1 MLVHSFMS
9 SSFLFMAGAC
19 TWILYIALS
28 SPCGT
33 MLVLITL
40 FPGVTLNLGA
50 LLFALPLP
58 REKLELEFP

>member
-1 MLVHSFMS
+1 MS

-19 TWILYIALS
+19 TWILYMALS
-28 SPCGT
+28 SPWGT

-40 FPGVTLNLGA
+40 LLVMLNLGA